1 MHRPVTLLCALFIAA
16 AVLRSAPI
24 ANAQG
29 ASAAPVVPAVTPPT
43 PAPAAVD
50 VAGQLAAINASLAD
64 IAALLKR
71 QAEQNDLGIL
81 MKRVELQNFLLMETN
96 RQAQSQRETH
106 DSIETQMESIA
117 QDLREWDDE
126 PVVDEHVA
134 TGEDVERLRMR
145 KKWKERME
153 REQAKLVE
161 DLKKVNAQVADYEA
175 QAANTRDDI
184 ARWQAMIDDWF
195 ERSGR

>member
-1 MHRPVTLLCALFIAA
+1 MRHRLSVISLACVLLSTTSLLVVA
-16 AVLRSAPI
+16 SI
-24 ANAQG
+24 ANAQEG
-29 ASAAPVVPAVTPPT
+29 TTTPAAPVAPTTPST
-43 PAPAAVD
+43 D

-64 IAALLKR
+64 IATLLKR

-96 RQAQSQRETH
+96 RQAQSLRETQ
-106 DSIETQMESIA
+106 DSLEAQMESIG

-126 PVVDEHVA
+126 PVIDERVA

-145 KKWKERME
+145 KKWKARME

-161 DLKKVNAQVADYEA
+161 NLKKVNAQVAEYDA

-184 ARWQAMIDDWF
+184 ARWQAMIDDWL